1 MNQRPVWRCGFE
13 VLFSGGSMTG
23 PKVKIEKSKYVYGA
37 NFTPKGRPTVR
48 GGKKGSPSQRG

>member
-1 MNQRPVWRCGFE
+1 
-13 VLFSGGSMTG
+13 MTG